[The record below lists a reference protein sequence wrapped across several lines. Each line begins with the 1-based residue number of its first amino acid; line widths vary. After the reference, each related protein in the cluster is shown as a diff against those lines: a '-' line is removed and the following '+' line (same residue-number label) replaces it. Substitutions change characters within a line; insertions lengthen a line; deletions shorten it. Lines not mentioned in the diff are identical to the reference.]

1 MYGEVGNYKKLKET
15 YDATLQVKSA
25 IPHPRIMGVIR
36 ECGGKMHMSEKNW
49 EAAQI
54 DFFQAFLNYDEA
66 GSPQRIQ
73 VLKYL
78 VLAHMLMGS
87 EINPFDSQETKPY
100 KNDVEI
106 VAMTDL
112 VGAYQ
117 RREVHEAERI
127 LAENQSTIMDDPF
140 IRTYIDDVLKG
151 LRTQYLIDLIQSY
164 TRIELAFLSRHL
176 NISIAQVEDLLMTL
190 ILDDKIPNARINQV
204 EQRLELDRGAHTGGT
219 VAEKRYAAMD
229 KWFKEIAKL
238 ANTVEDKHGSST
250 NGTGGASGAAV
261 GLGGSAFG
269 RMAGIGLST

>member
-1 MYGEVGNYKKLKET
+1 VSGDGDKKGVNQKL
-15 YDATLQVKSA
+15 TLN
-25 IPHPRIMGVIR
+25 HPLA
-36 ECGGKMHMSEKNW
+36 ENW

-117 RREVHEAERI
+117 RREVQEAERI

-176 NISIAQVEDLLMTL
+176 NISIAAVEDLLMTL
-190 ILDDKIPNARINQV
+190 FLDDKIPNGRIDQV
-204 EQRLELDRGAHTGGT
+204 KQRLELDRGAKNGGT
-219 VAEKRYAAMD
+219 IADKRYAAME
-229 KWFKEIAKL
+229 KWSREISKL
-238 ANTVEDKHGSST
+238 GNTVEEKHGASSSS
-250 NGTGGASGAAV
+250 ASNSGP
-261 GLGGSAFG
+261 GLVGSAITSGGFG
-269 RMAGIGLST
+269 RMTGLSA